1 LKTFGETMRDAA
13 LKRRAERMV
22 ERKIKR
28 GEITQPEIDAVERA
42 CNDPVLL
49 SKWNKE
55 IKAARL
61 NPYDGTTVGAINW
74 SNVIDWFAA
83 NWVQIVK
90 LLFSLLI
97 MLDKPEGTK
106 HANS

>member
-1 LKTFGETMRDAA
+1 MRDAA
-13 LKRRAERMV
+13 LKRRAQRMV

-49 SKWNKE
+49 SQWNKS

-61 NPYDGTTVGAINW
+61 NPYDGTSQAINW
-74 SNVIDWFAA
+74 SSVWDWFAA
-83 NWVQIVK
+83 NWPAILK
-90 LLFSLLI
+90 LLFTLLLT
-97 MLDKPEGTK
+97 LDNKN
-106 HANS
+106 ANSQPLRGV